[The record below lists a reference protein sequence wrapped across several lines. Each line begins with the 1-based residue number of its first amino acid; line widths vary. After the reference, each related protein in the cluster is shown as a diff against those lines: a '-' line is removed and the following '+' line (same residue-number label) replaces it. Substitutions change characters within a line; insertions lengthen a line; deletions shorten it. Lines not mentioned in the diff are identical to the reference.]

1 MTSQRWSTLV
11 SVLVFAL
18 VLATAGSARAQ
29 WGLPGTSDYSPV
41 GQFGLG
47 SGVVQGIS
55 PFGFGSFGVGGH
67 VGSFNFVGFPIPGYA
82 RAIGQRPHTTTSF
95 QSVSDTVTLVP
106 GWNGSGHRV
115 RRRH

>member
-1 MTSQRWSTLV
+1 MTSQRWTTLV
-11 SVLVFAL
+11 SGL
-18 VLATAGSARAQ
+18 VLTLALAAGSPARAQ
-29 WGLPGTSDYSPV
+29 WGLPGAPDYPPV

-67 VGSFNFVGFPIPGYA
+67 VGSFNFVGFPTPGYA

-106 GWNGSGHRV
+106 GWSGSGHRV